1 MSGRSFL
8 AFGILAV
15 ATLAA
20 APASACGTD
29 DRFACASTASTS
41 ESKSTQTNTASKS
54 QRGIKIRA
62 QKKKLAA
69 AKKTTR
75 NAARARIIQASRS
88 KTIPA
93 ATAKRSEETPRVES
107 TRVESKIKTE
117 AAKRVE
123 VRVPAELSSAVEMPV
138 RIETFAPVETSFRT
152 ERSAATLA
160 PRYEIASA
168 DPAPLVAAP
177 VAPTSDLL
185 SPIPTAG
192 APEII
197 RLAAPRAAPETE
209 QITNSVPTNAVPIV
223 AASEAPTV
231 EFKSDPA
238 RLFATPAAASER
250 TSPRKNAP
258 SGLSW
263 MQAILLAL
271 GGGIVAISMFKLFS
285 ASNKPA

>member
-29 DRFACASTASTS
+29 DRFACGTTASTS
-41 ESKSTQTNTASKS
+41 ESQSTQTTKASKS
-54 QRGIKIRA
+54 QRGTKIRA

-88 KTIPA
+88 KPVPVTA
-93 ATAKRSEETPRVES
+93 AKRAEETSHVES
-107 TRVESKIKTE
+107 AREAKTKTE
-117 AAKRVE
+117 TAKRVE
-123 VRVPAELSSAVEMPV
+123 ARVPAELPSTTDKPT
-138 RIETFAPVETSFRT
+138 RIETFVPTETPFRT
-152 ERSAATLA
+152 EQSFATLA

-168 DPAPLVAAP
+168 DPAPLVAVP
-177 VAPTSDLL
+177 VAPTGDLL

-197 RLAAPRAAPETE
+197 RLATPRAALETE
-209 QITNSVPTNAVPIV
+209 QITNSVPTNTVPIV

-250 TSPRKNAP
+250 ANPRKNAP

-271 GGGIVAISMFKLFS
+271 GGGIVAISIFKLFS